1 MKTNLTRLAQ
11 RPAPIRLGYFIFT
24 LLMLW
29 LPIAVPMYLLVRDAN
44 LVSIVTM
51 VALYIEF
58 IFLARLWGKRV
69 YNQTEVFHDFG
80 LQFTPSNRI
89 DLLGGFTVG
98 LTSISILF
106 LLEGWLGW
114 LVWQPARI
122 SFVQLIL
129 EAIIIG
135 LATGFAEELF
145 FRGWL
150 LSELQ
155 RDYSQAT
162 ALWVNVMIFAVS
174 HFIRPLEAI
183 LRTWTQFI
191 GLVLLALTLV
201 WGKRWREG
209 RLGLPMG
216 LHGGLVCGWYIIN
229 VGQLIKYT
237 GQVPEWVTGVNNNP
251 LAGVMGLLFL
261 SLLGWQCRVLLEIS
275 QNREI
280 LG

>member
-29 LPIAVPMYLLVRDAN
+29 LPIAIPMYLLVRDAN

-69 YNQTEVFHDFG
+69 YNQTQVFDDFG
-80 LQFTPSNRI
+80 LQFLPSNRI

-114 LVWQPARI
+114 LVWQPA
-122 SFVQLIL
+122 SMSSAQLIL

-150 LSELQ
+150 LSELE
-155 RDYSQAT
+155 RDYKEAT
-162 ALWVNVMIFAVS
+162 ALWVNVIIFAVS

-209 RLGLPMG
+209 RLGLPIG

-229 VGQLIKYT
+229 VGKLIKYT
-237 GQVPEWVTGVNNNP
+237 GEVPEWVTGVNNNP

-275 QNREI
+275 QNKQI
-280 LG
+280 LD

>member
-1 MKTNLTRLAQ
+1 MKTNLARLAL
-11 RPAPIRLGYFIFT
+11 RPAPIRLGYFIFI
-24 LLMLW
+24 LLLLW
-29 LPIAVPMYLLVRDAN
+29 LPIAAPMYLLVRDAN

-58 IFLARLWGKRV
+58 IFLARLWGQRV
-69 YNQTEVFHDFG
+69 YSQPQILQDFG
-80 LQFTPSNRI
+80 LQFTRSNGI

-114 LVWQPARI
+114 LVWQPAKI
-122 SFVQLIL
+122 SAVQLIL

-155 RDYSQAT
+155 RDYNQPI
-162 ALWVNVMIFAVS
+162 ALWVNVIIFAIS

-191 GLVLLALTLV
+191 GLLLLALTLV

-237 GQVPEWVTGVNNNP
+237 GEVPEWVTGVNNNP

-261 SLLGWQCRVLLEIS
+261 SLLGWLCRTLLEIS

-280 LG
+280 LD